1 MGPQCIGH
9 FSDRRRVVPR
19 TRDGHERSDPTKTPS
34 SRGRISRVLHFVGD
48 ITSKAGFS
56 AAVAACVGGFLV
68 ALAAAGF
75 PASWEAGFATGAAAV
90 TLVMVFV
97 IQHTQSRQQ
106 LATQLKLDELIRSSP
121 RPTIFWCTSRRH
133 MRPNFSSVSAARST
147 TTPRCGTTCTVVA
160 GSHRP
165 DLAAT
170 AEQK

>member
-1 MGPQCIGH
+1 MT
-9 FSDRRRVVPR
+9 DAETVPR
-19 TRDGHERSDPTKTPS
+19 TSDGHERSDPTKTSS

-56 AAVAACVGGFLV
+56 AAAAAFVGGFLV

-121 RPTIFWCTSRRH
+121 QADDLLVHIETAHETELLERERGQIDHHTALRDD
-133 MRPNFSSVSAARST
+133 
-147 TTPRCGTTCTVVA
+147 TPVVA
-160 GSHRP
+160 GSHGP
-165 DLAAT
+165 DLAST
-170 AEQK
+170 VEQQ